1 MRVAVLTD
9 VHANLP
15 ALKAALGALKKEGY
29 DILIHLGDLIAV
41 GPFPSECLDL
51 LLNVRNAQFIMGNH
65 DEYFA
70 QGIPESYAIGGVAYE
85 HQCWTH
91 SQIDPDRRKIVAEW
105 RHHFRL
111 DLDGVEAAFLH
122 YPLEQSGRGFL
133 PITTDLTPGALDEL
147 FLRAYSNL
155 APVNFYG
162 HDHRF
167 SDVTGKSRYVNPGSL
182 GCGGH
187 PVARYTII
195 QSQNGVCEI
204 DHRAVDYDD
213 QELFEAFESR
223 RVPGRSFIY
232 QGFFGGRFG
241 E

>member
-9 VHANLP
+9 IHANLP
-15 ALKAALGALKKEGY
+15 ALKAVLGALKQEGY
-29 DILIHLGDLIAV
+29 DTLIHLGDVIAV

-51 LLNVRNAQFIMGNH
+51 LLNLHDARFIMGNH
-65 DEYFA
+65 DGYFA
-70 QGIPESYAIGGVAYE
+70 EGIPESYAIGSVEYE
-85 HQCWTH
+85 HQYWTH
-91 SQIDPDRRKIVAEW
+91 GQIDPDLRKIVAEW
-105 RHHFRL
+105 RCHLRL
-111 DLDGVEAAFLH
+111 DLDGVEVTFLH
-122 YPLEQSGRGFL
+122 YPLDQSGLAFL
-133 PITTDLTPGALDEL
+133 PIATNLTPSALDEL
-147 FLRAYSNL
+147 FLRTQSNL
-155 APVNFYG
+155 TPFNFYG

-182 GCGGH
+182 GCSVH

-223 RVPGRSFIY
+223 RVPGRSTIY
-232 QGFFGGRFG
+232 RGFFGGRFG
-241 E
+241 G